1 MKTETRAVA
10 KINGVQIL
18 VIENGE
24 KLVPVKPICEA
35 LGVAPNKQIEKIKED
50 EILKSVGTLG
60 VSTGSDGKQY
70 EMFCIPFKYVFG
82 WLFTINPANV
92 KEEARESVIR
102 YKLACYDALYQ
113 SFTDSQEFLE
123 AKDRIVETKLAELE
137 VLSAN
142 FKSASAS
149 MAKKKRELND
159 ARAMTIDQ
167 WLANNRQMEI
177 FAQEADAAPER

>member
-1 MKTETRAVA
+1 MKTQIRTVAV
-10 KINGVQIL
+10 INDSKIL
-18 VIENGE
+18 VIENGA
-24 KLVPVKPICEA
+24 KMVPVKPICEA
-35 LGVAPNKQIEKIKED
+35 LGVDFARQKEKIESD
-50 EILKSVGTLG
+50 EILGSTVGLRPT
-60 VSTGSDGKQY
+60 VAADGKQR

-92 KEEARESVIR
+92 KEEAREAVIR